1 MLQTAL
7 GATVLIIG
15 SRKRRGEQFSLV
27 LRRSKLLRRE
37 GFKKAYVNET
47 LVYVNDCGN
56 VLAVVPEHSRLDIVR
71 DIERDEDF
79 ERIGQEQGWQAIQYI
94 SSKLLSNPLAVKRA
108 VIQFI

>member
-37 GFKKAYVNET
+37 GFKKAYVNEM
-47 LVYVNDCGN
+47 LVYVNDVGN
-56 VLAVVPEHSRLDIVR
+56 VLAVVPENSRLDIVAQ
-71 DIERDEDF
+71 IERE
-79 ERIGQEQGWQAIQYI
+79 EALEEVGAAYGWSAVSLITRSQ
-94 SSKLLSNPLAVKRA
+94 LSNPLAVKRS
-108 VIQFI
+108 VLQFI